1 MGSSFN
7 SDFKV
12 RLMSSSDN
20 PNILK
25 MDSIILKEDSSIS
38 KVLGRK
44 RGRAWIKDSAY
55 LAL

>member
-44 RGRAWIKDSAY
+44 RGRA
-55 LAL
+55 